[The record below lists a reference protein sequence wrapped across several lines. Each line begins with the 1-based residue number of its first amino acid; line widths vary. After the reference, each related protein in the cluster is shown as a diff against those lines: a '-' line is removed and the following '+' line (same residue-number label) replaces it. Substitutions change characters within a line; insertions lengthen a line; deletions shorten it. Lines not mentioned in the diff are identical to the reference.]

1 MRVIFIAF
9 FSVLLVTPA
18 LAQNAAPVQQETQ
31 THVTPGQKAAA
42 TSQAQQAA
50 TTQSL
55 GTGAPQNR
63 PIVLDS
69 VVAII
74 NGDVL
79 LESDVEQE
87 RRFES
92 LQLLSAAENTD
103 IRAAE
108 RLITRTLILQQMKA
122 QNQAPP
128 NITSAD
134 TDKFIAEL
142 KKQLPGCVAARCQ
155 TDTGWASYLKER
167 GMTPSEVVMRWRQRL
182 IILDYLNQRFRTGV
196 RIPTDQVQAY
206 YDKTLVPQFAAKHE
220 KPPTVKTLRPRI
232 EEILLQEQVTKQID
246 DWEATLRQE
255 GSVQILVPTYG
266 KSSGNEES
274 NAPESGPESGPGGG
288 A

>member
-1 MRVIFIAF
+1 MRTLLIAF
-9 FSVLLVTPA
+9 LSLLLGTSAP
-18 LAQNAAPVQQETQ
+18 AQNAAPVQQETQ

-42 TSQAQQAA
+42 ASQAQQAA
-50 TTQSL
+50 TTQNP
-55 GTGAPQNR
+55 GAGAPQNK

-79 LESDVEQE
+79 LQSDVEQE

-92 LQLLSAAENTD
+92 LQLLPATENTEV
-103 IRAAE
+103 RAAE
-108 RLITRTLILQQMKA
+108 HLITRTLILQQMKA
-122 QNQAPP
+122 QNQTPP

-142 KKQLPGCVAARCQ
+142 KKQLPGCVAAHCQ
-155 TDTGWASYLKER
+155 TDAGWASYLQER
-167 GMTPSEVVMRWRQRL
+167 GMAPADVAMRWRQRL
-182 IILDYLNQRFRTGV
+182 VILDYLNQRFRTGI

-220 KPPTVKTLRPRI
+220 KPPAVKALRPRI

-274 NAPESGPESGPGGG
+274 NAPGGG